1 MSVPTVAP
9 SPTKPP
15 RKAYVP
21 AVGPRLRIVL
31 YIVFGLVA
39 ALGANSLY
47 LSAITF
53 MDWWHGPGQTYQN
66 YFYLYMFL
74 AHLGLGLLLVIP
86 YCLFGA
92 VHLLAARKRRNRTA
106 VRIGYALFIAGIGVL
121 VTGVLLMRVGDLQLK
136 HPLRGRPFIGPI
148 LHCRWRRAGCIGCI
162 GWPGRGSSGESESA
176 LPR

>member
-53 MDWWHGPGQTYQN
+53 MDWWQGPGQTYQN

-92 VHLLAARKRRNRTA
+92 VHLLAAQEAAQSDGGANRLRA
-106 VRIGYALFIAGIGVL
+106 V
-121 VTGVLLMRVGDLQLK
+121 
-136 HPLRGRPFIGPI
+136 
-148 LHCRWRRAGCIGCI
+148 HCRHRRAGD
-162 GWPGRGSSGESESA
+162 GRA
-176 LPR
+176 ADARRRFAT